1 MFKVPGRTAKQQK
14 QLQLAWAKMV
24 LRGSVGQLRRAAGWV
39 GESSDSHLFKLLDQL
54 EGEFLS
60 MLEFYAAKAGIK
72 GNWGDYLPEE
82 QTRWHKKSEKSIDR
96 FRSE

>member
-24 LRGSVGQLRRAAGWV
+24 LRGSVGQLRHAAGWV
-39 GESSDSHLFKLLDQL
+39 GESPDSHLFKLLDQL
-54 EGEFLS
+54 EGEYLS
-60 MLEFYAAKAGIK
+60 MLEFYAAKDGIK

-82 QTRWHKKSEKSIDR
+82 QTRWHKKFVKKLEAS
-96 FRSE
+96 RSK

>member
-1 MFKVPGRTAKQQK
+1 MVARTKKQEK
-14 QLQLAWAKMV
+14 QLHLAWAKMV
-24 LRGSVGQLRRAAGWV
+24 LRGSVGQLRKAARWV

-60 MLEFYAAKAGIK
+60 MLEFYAAKDGIK

-82 QTRWHKKSEKSIDR
+82 QTRWYKKFMKKLEAS
-96 FRSE
+96 RSE